1 MGNLGELLGCY
12 LLHNLK
18 AKKTG
23 GILISGQ
30 NWREKSAQIIKY
42 LDDFCFLI
50 PNIHVL
56 SLNLDDFYVLRWEMK
71 KMVDSTI
78 RNPAFG
84 MYGCSNAVLYFFKG
98 IFCDLSFE

>member
-1 MGNLGELLGCY
+1 MGNLGELLGYY

-50 PNIHVL
+50 PNFHVL
-56 SLNLDDFYVLRWEMK
+56 SHDFYVLRWEMK
-71 KMVDSTI
+71 KMVDSSI
-78 RNPAFG
+78 RKPAFR
-84 MYGCSNAVLYFFKG
+84 MYGCSNAALYF
-98 IFCDLSFE
+98 L

>member
-1 MGNLGELLGCY
+1 MGNLGELLGYY

-18 AKKTG
+18 AKK
-23 GILISGQ
+23 I
-30 NWREKSAQIIKY
+30 
-42 LDDFCFLI
+42 I

-84 MYGCSNAVLYFFKG
+84 MYGCSNAVLYF
-98 IFCDLSFE
+98 